1 MTSIAV
7 HKVAKAVADCT
18 PLAVSTTGKVVNPR
32 VLNLLIDPVFSSG
45 VMTQVVEDLH
55 WSGISFVILVGSP
68 EYAPTS
74 IVHIDADKVSYI
86 KNSYGDITQVQVF
99 NTAYSSTF
107 TKEVGGTHDGKYL
120 NVNKTAEIVLISM
133 NDERPI
139 LAKVATEN
147 TILRQSLERNGA
159 LVQNGGKLSMLIS
172 FKDDADAEE
181 IQRRTDEIKR
191 ITHSHSYGGIM
202 ATGSAEITEY
212 GLKPRDTDYPML
224 VEQCSNAIYSACGIP
239 LSLVTTS
246 ASTYNNVSTGEHIFY
261 NDTVIPL
268 ANFIYSAFSKALNK
282 RKDVLVA
289 VPFNILVDTA
299 DIDALKFAS
308 AELAKAFSESGIL
321 TVDETRAILGYPAL
335 QDSTLGNAL
344 VSTL

>member
-1 MTSIAV
+1 
-7 HKVAKAVADCT
+7 
-18 PLAVSTTGKVVNPR
+18 
-32 VLNLLIDPVFSSG
+32 
-45 VMTQVVEDLH
+45 MTQVVEDLH
-55 WSGISFVILVGSP
+55 WSGISFIILVGSP

-74 IVHIDADKVSYI
+74 IAHIDADKVSYI

-239 LSLVTTS
+239 LALVTTS
-246 ASTYNNVSTGEHIFY
+246 ASTYNNVSSAQASFY
-261 NDTVIPL
+261 NETVIPL
-268 ANFIYSAFSKALNK
+268 TNFIYSAFSKALNK

-289 VPFNILVDTA
+289 TPYIILVDTST
-299 DIDALKFAS
+299 IDAIKMDEA
-308 AELAKAFSESGIL
+308 AMAKTFSETGIL
-321 TVDETRAILGYPAL
+321 TVNELRAILGYA
-335 QDSTLGNAL
+335 SLGAAYDGLSNINRNNNNQQ
-344 VSTL
+344 